1 MDYEGLKIPTHVGII
16 MDGNG
21 RWAKERGMTRSQG
34 HEAGFEN
41 LKKIS
46 KYIYSKGVKV
56 LSIYAFST
64 ENFKRS
70 KEEVDFLMK
79 LFEHK
84 FKEYSN
90 QMKKDN
96 IKVVFS
102 GKKAHPL
109 PDAVIAVMKEIEE
122 DTKDKTG
129 GILNICVNYGGHL
142 EIVEATKKISALVR
156 DGKLS
161 LEDITE
167 ESFSHYLFQDLPPID
182 FLIRTSGEVRISNF
196 MLYQLSY
203 AEMYFPSIY
212 FPAFDEASFDDAI
225 LIYNKRDRRFG
236 GIKDENTNH

>member
-1 MDYEGLKIPTHVGII
+1 MDYKDLKIPNHVGII

-21 RWAKERGMTRSQG
+21 RWAKERGMSRSKG

-41 LKKIS
+41 LKKLS
-46 KYIYSKGVKV
+46 EYIYSKGVKV

-70 KEEVDFLMK
+70 KQEVDFLMN
-79 LFEHK
+79 LFENK

-90 QMKKDN
+90 RLKEKN
-96 IKVVFS
+96 VKIVFS
-102 GKKAHPL
+102 GKKEAPL
-109 PDAVIAVMKEIEE
+109 PNGVIRIMNEIEE
-122 DTKDKTG
+122 DTKDRTD
-129 GILNICVNYGGHL
+129 GILNICINYGGHL

-161 LEDITE
+161 LDDITE
-167 ESFSHYLFQDLPPID
+167 ENFYHYLFQDLPPID
-182 FLIRTSGEVRISNF
+182 FLIRTSGEIRISNF

-203 AEMYFPSIY
+203 AEMYFPKIY
-212 FPAFDEASFDDAI
+212 FPAFDEDCFDEAI
-225 LIYNKRDRRFG
+225 LAYNKRDRRFG

>member
-1 MDYEGLKIPTHVGII
+1 
-16 MDGNG
+16 
-21 RWAKERGMTRSQG
+21 
-34 HEAGFEN
+34 
-41 LKKIS
+41 
-46 KYIYSKGVKV
+46 
-56 LSIYAFST
+56 
-64 ENFKRS
+64 
-70 KEEVDFLMK
+70 MK

-90 QMKKDN
+90 QMKEDN